1 MTERG
6 SRLSPSETP
15 HEATAAASGEG
26 GLFQQLRRFARFLPR
41 ALVVV
46 FLVILG
52 LLLVGTAYPF
62 IGVAGRARLN
72 RTWSRCLLAACGV
85 RVTVRG
91 QPAMQGA
98 VLLVANHVSWIDI
111 FVINAVRPTAFIA
124 KSEIR
129 RWPVV
134 GWLVAGAGTLFIQR
148 GQRHAIH
155 AVGEAMQGRF
165 DRGEAVGLFPE
176 GTTTEGFTL
185 LPFHA
190 SLFEPAR
197 QAGVVIQPLALRF
210 LRDGRRDSYASF
222 VGEETLV
229 GNLWRILGSGGL
241 AVDTVFLPPLELTA
255 QAGAAHTR
263 VELAAL
269 ARAAIQAQ
277 LD

>member
-15 HEATAAASGEG
+15 AAAAAVAGGDG
-26 GLFQQLRRFARFLPR
+26 GLFVLFRRIARFLPR
-41 ALVVV
+41 ALIVV
-46 FLVILG
+46 FLVVLG
-52 LLLVGTAYPF
+52 LLLVGTVYPF
-62 IGVAGRARLN
+62 VGVAGRARLN
-72 RTWSRCLLAACGV
+72 RAWSRCLLAACGM
-85 RVTVRG
+85 RVAVRG
-91 QPAMQGA
+91 QPALHGA

-111 FVINAVRPTAFIA
+111 FVINAVRPTAFVA

-148 GQRHAIH
+148 GQRHAVH

-165 DRGEAVGLFPE
+165 KRGEAVGLFPE

-210 LRDGRRDSYASF
+210 LRHGGRDSYACF

-241 AVDTVFLPPLELTA
+241 AVEAVYLAPLNLTSED
-255 QAGAAHTR
+255 GTPYTR
-263 VELAAL
+263 LELAAL
-269 ARAAIQAQ
+269 ARSTIQAE